1 MNTKMIDV
9 AGLSF
14 SYGRKKSKVLDNFS
28 MSLEKGAVYGL
39 LGKNGTGKSTLF
51 YLMAGLLR
59 PQTGKVLYKGVE
71 VVKRE
76 PSTLQDM
83 FLVPEE
89 FALPNVSLKQYVK
102 LNAPFY
108 PHFSDKL
115 LKACLRDFDMN
126 EDIHLGELSM
136 GQKKKAFMCFA
147 LATNTS
153 LLLMDEPSNGLD
165 IPSKSQ
171 FRKVIASGM
180 TDEKSVIISTHQV
193 RDIDSLLDHVLIM
206 EGSRLLLNESVAS
219 ICDRLYFAEQGMN
232 EPTVDVLYVQ
242 PSVQGNSV
250 ILPNTYHEDSKLNF
264 EVLFNAT
271 LAEREKIQQI
281 FNR

>member
-1 MNTKMIDV
+1 MNTRMIEV
-9 AGLSF
+9 ENLSF
-14 SYGRKKSKVLDNFS
+14 SYGRRKSMVLEDFS
-28 MSLEKGAVYGL
+28 MKLDKGSVYGL
-39 LGKNGTGKSTLF
+39 LGKNGTGKSTLL

-59 PQTGKVLYKGVE
+59 PQTGNVLYKGVG
-71 VVKRE
+71 VKKRY
-76 PSTLQDM
+76 PDTLQDM

-89 FALPNVSLKQYVK
+89 FSLPTVSLKQYVK

-108 PHFSDKL
+108 PNFSDEL
-115 LKACLRDFDMN
+115 LNACLRDFDMN

-153 LLLMDEPSNGLD
+153 LLMMDEPTNGLD

-180 TDEKSVIISTHQV
+180 SDDKAVIISTHQV

-206 EGSRLLLNESVAS
+206 DGSKLLLDESVSS
-219 ICDRLYFAEQGMN
+219 ICEKLYFAEQGMN
-232 EPTVDVLYVQ
+232 EPTEEALYVQ

-250 ILPNTYHEDSKLNF
+250 ILPNEYGEDSKLNL
-264 EVLFNAT
+264 EVLFNAM
-271 LAEREKIQQI
+271 LAERERMQQM

>member
-108 PHFSDKL
+108 PHFSDEL

-126 EDIHLGELSM
+126 EDSHLGELSM

-206 EGSRLLLNESVAS
+206 DGSRLLLNESVAS

>member
-153 LLLMDEPSNGLD
+153 LLMMDEPTNGLD

-180 TDEKSVIISTHQV
+180 SDDKAVIISTHQV

-206 EGSRLLLNESVAS
+206 DGSKLLLNQSVSS
-219 ICDRLYFAEQGMN
+219 ICEKLYFAEQGMN
-232 EPTVDVLYVQ
+232 EPTEGALYVQ

-250 ILPNTYHEDSKLNF
+250 ILPNEYGEDSKLNL
-264 EVLFNAT
+264 EVLFNAI
-271 LAEREKIQQI
+271 LAGRERIQQM

>member
-1 MNTKMIDV
+1 MIDV
-9 AGLSF
+9 NKVSF
-14 SYGRKKSKVLDNFS
+14 SYGRKKSKVLDGFS
-28 MSLEKGAVYGL
+28 MQLAEGSVYGL
-39 LGKNGTGKSTLF
+39 LGKNGTGKSTLL

-59 PQTGKVLYKGVE
+59 PQSGQVLYKGTE
-71 VVKRE
+71 VTKRY
-76 PSTLQDM
+76 PNILQDM

-89 FALPNVSLKQYVK
+89 FALPSVSLKQYVK

-108 PHFSDKL
+108 PNFSDEL
-115 LKACLRDFDMN
+115 LRSCLRDFDMN

-153 LLLMDEPSNGLD
+153 LLMMDEPSNGLD

-180 TDEKSVIISTHQV
+180 TDDKAVIISTHQV

-206 EGSRLLLNESVAS
+206 EGSELLLNESVAS
-219 ICDRLYFAEQGMN
+219 ICEKLYFAEQGMN
-232 EPTVDVLYVQ
+232 EPTDDALYVQ

-250 ILPNTYHEDSKLNF
+250 ILPNTYGEESKMNL
-264 EVLFNAT
+264 EVLFNAM
-271 LAEREKIQQI
+271 LAERVKMQQM